1 MQTITEMF
9 VEIRQIMAELK
20 NDILAGRRQNGQYV
34 LRSIGA
40 GLLVDLVAVVLF
52 LLVRH

>member
-1 MQTITEMF
+1 MKEIRMF
-9 VEIRQIMAELK
+9 VEYRQIIAELK
-20 NDILAGRRQNGQYV
+20 SVSLADWRQHSKY
-34 LRSIGA
+34 LIRSIGA